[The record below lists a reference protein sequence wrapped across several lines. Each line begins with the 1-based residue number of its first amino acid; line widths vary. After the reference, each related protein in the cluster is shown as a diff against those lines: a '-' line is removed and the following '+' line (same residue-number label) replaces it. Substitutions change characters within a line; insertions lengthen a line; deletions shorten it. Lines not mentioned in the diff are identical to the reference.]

1 MPRPNASFTVGDW
14 MKLSETI
21 TPEVAATVPFA
32 EHGNAQLQRY
42 LEEIEKLSIERDF
55 HHARK
60 LEATKRI
67 REILA
72 NGRKTA
78 TLLRGALKYYHGP
91 DSERLTAYGIQ
102 PFRGRKRRK
111 KVSDETPEKRES
123 DPERQDAVEPR
134 RSGDPSD

>member
-1 MPRPNASFTVGDW
+1 MPRPRASFTVGDW

-21 TPEVAATVPFA
+21 TPEVAASFPFA
-32 EHGNAQLQRY
+32 EHANAKLQSY
-42 LEEIEKLSIERDF
+42 LEEVQKLSIERDF
-55 HHARK
+55 HQARK

-72 NGRKTA
+72 DGRKTA
-78 TLLRGALKYYHGP
+78 TLLRNALKHHHGP
-91 DSERLTAYGIQ
+91 DSEKLAAYGIQ